1 MQVSLSPIIRSQILG
16 VFTLILISQANVN
29 EASHTSLT
37 TAGSV
42 PSLNLN
48 KTMCTIGILKGLIKT
63 VSTDM
68 SLYEDRYLGRGVD
81 AGSCKW

>member
-1 MQVSLSPIIRSQILG
+1 
-16 VFTLILISQANVN
+16 
-29 EASHTSLT
+29 
-37 TAGSV
+37 
-42 PSLNLN
+42 LNLN